1 MEFFPSMAVFLKIGP
16 VEIRWYAV
24 CILTGALLAYYLSCR
39 EAKKDKYESN
49 VLDDLFIGI
58 LLFGIIGARLW

>member
-24 CILTGALLAYYLSCR
+24 CILTGALLAYYLS
-39 EAKKDKYESN
+39 
-49 VLDDLFIGI
+49 
-58 LLFGIIGARLW
+58 

>member
-39 EAKKDKYESN
+39 EAKKDKYERAI
-49 VLDDLFIGI
+49 LDKN
-58 LLFGIIGARLW
+58 IISIIIYDNIWRK